1 MSACVRRHPILFQF
15 TEFIRVL
22 KNWIII
28 FPLFFQPIFPSVVEA
43 GIGYFCNDGVVIQL
57 KPIQVDEKL
66 DQNKN
71 LYIYDST
78 SLKEKTSNNKT
89 PTIKFTSE
97 AFIVNEGQ
105 FTIGDLLIGTK
116 VSFNELYL
124 VLTISADNRSMMII
138 CSHRK

>member
-43 GIGYFCNDGVVIQL
+43 GIGYLCNDGAVIQL
-57 KPIQVDEKL
+57 KPIQMYEKM
-66 DQNKN
+66 DQKRN

-78 SLKEKTSNNKT
+78 SLKEKKSNNYI
-89 PTIKFTSE
+89 PIIKFTSE
-97 AFIVNEGQ
+97 AFIVDEGQ

-116 VSFNELYL
+116 VFFNQLYL
-124 VLTISADNRSMMII
+124 ILKIRSDNRSMMII

>member
-43 GIGYFCNDGVVIQL
+43 GIGYYCNDGAFIQL
-57 KPIQVDEKL
+57 KPIQLNENF
-66 DQNKN
+66 DQKRN
-71 LYIYDST
+71 LYIYDSI
-78 SLKEKTSNNKT
+78 SLKEKTSNIKI
-89 PTIKFTSE
+89 PKIKFTSD
-97 AFIVNEGQ
+97 AFIVNEGE
-105 FTIGDLLIGTK
+105 FEIGDLLIGTK

-124 VLTISADNRSMMII
+124 VLKMRVDNRSMMII
-138 CSHRK
+138 CSYKQ

>member
-78 SLKEKTSNNKT
+78 SLKEKKPNNI
-89 PTIKFTSE
+89 PRIKFTSE
-97 AFIVNEGQ
+97 AFIVDEGH

-116 VSFNELYL
+116 ASFNELYL
-124 VLTISADNRSMMII
+124 VLKIRADNRSMMII

>member
-1 MSACVRRHPILFQF
+1 MTNIM
-15 TEFIRVL
+15 
-22 KNWIII
+22 K
-28 FPLFFQPIFPSVVEA
+28 
-43 GIGYFCNDGVVIQL
+43 
-57 KPIQVDEKL
+57 
-66 DQNKN
+66 
-71 LYIYDST
+71 
-78 SLKEKTSNNKT
+78 KTSNNKT

-124 VLTISADNRSMMII
+124 VLKIRADNRSMMII